1 MAINMLSCFPDSDT
15 LDYFAEEKIADEKSF
30 SLISNTL
37 LMRASKGARGK
48 AETKRVTKPY

>member
-1 MAINMLSCFPDSDT
+1 MAVNTLSCFPDSGT